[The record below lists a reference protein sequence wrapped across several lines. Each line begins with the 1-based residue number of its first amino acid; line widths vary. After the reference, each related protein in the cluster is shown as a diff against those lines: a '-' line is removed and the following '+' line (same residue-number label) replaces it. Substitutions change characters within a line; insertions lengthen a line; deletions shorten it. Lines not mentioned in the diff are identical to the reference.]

1 MRILTGPK
9 GRVHAPDT
17 LPPQLLGQHNRPH
30 RLLSVARA
38 RASCSRPQ
46 LALVSNNFSIHPS
59 LDHPKE
65 HGLHSSI
72 KLVIL
77 GAQIGG
83 ADVGQDSSADEGTKR
98 GRCRPRKQR
107 KQSLEEPES
116 NTGMSESAALEA
128 GTKHT

>member
-9 GRVHAPDT
+9 GQVHAPDT

-59 LDHPKE
+59 LDHPEE
-65 HGLHSSI
+65 HSLHSAVE
-72 KLVIL
+72 LVVL
-77 GAQIGG
+77 GTQVRCAN
-83 ADVGQDSSADEGTKR
+83 VGQNGPADEGTER
-98 GRCRPRKQR
+98 GRSCPRKQR
-107 KQSLEEPES
+107 KQSLEEPGG
-116 NTGMSESAALEA
+116 NTGMSVSIAPQA
-128 GTKHT
+128 GIKHT

>member
-1 MRILTGPK
+1 MRVSTGPR

-38 RASCSRPQ
+38 RTSYSSPQ
-46 LALVSNNFSIHPS
+46 LALVSNNLSIHPS
-59 LDHPKE
+59 LDHPEE
-65 HGLHSSI
+65 HSLHSAVE
-72 KLVIL
+72 LVVL
-77 GAQIGG
+77 GTQVRCAN
-83 ADVGQDSSADEGTKR
+83 VGQNSPADEGTER
-98 GRCRPRKQR
+98 GRSCPRKQR

-116 NTGMSESAALEA
+116 NTGMSESVALEA